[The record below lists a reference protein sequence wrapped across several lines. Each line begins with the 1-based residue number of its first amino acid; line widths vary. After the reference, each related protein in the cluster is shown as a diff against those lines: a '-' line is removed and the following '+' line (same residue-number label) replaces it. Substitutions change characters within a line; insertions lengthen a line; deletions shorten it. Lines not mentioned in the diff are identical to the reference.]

1 MGAVMRWLLPV
12 LLLLGIFPAAEAKPA
27 APQGVMV
34 KMTAPAACPDG
45 GCAAGQRI
53 NMRADFSLSNYA
65 PDDEANVQLCLYVP
79 VNWQPVELTISA
91 AGSVSGEAYTP
102 SLTCAAAPANYLL
115 LGGAEASL
123 TGTYYSDS
131 LGFVFRL
138 GREAVSSGALI
149 ARVSERALDGTWTAQ
164 QSVAWVPVTPLVGS
178 VFVANDAVSCG
189 LNSPCYINSG
199 DDLPGGLGT
208 GLKDAVDAQAATAT
222 INILGNYLV
231 KSRAV
236 LVDKPLTL
244 QGLNDAAILSNG
256 ATCAEPLL
264 SIQGAATLRDL
275 NLQGG
280 SPCGST
286 RRDLLE
292 VNSAANVLIQSNDFT
307 NGNNAVRVLDNTGT
321 VTLRFNHIAG
331 NTGLA
336 LIREAGSLVGTIDAV
351 ANNFYGNQ
359 AGVQVMCNGKGRV
372 DHNFW
377 GTGVSTGTAVNLCT
391 VTAGKRLGA
400 AIQRVAA
407 GPGVEARRVTVST
420 DKAYYFDNQIGVRQT
435 GSATNFDLWLINH
448 GSGAASNVPFTGG
461 SPDDLVACSPY
472 WDVFLAE
479 GAALPD
485 TLDLFF
491 KYGQNTGCAASVESS
506 SFCNQSDTS
515 RYPLWWYDP
524 ASNVTQGW
532 DTTGQNPAG
541 TGAGGASGQV
551 TTCNMPEDEIQVSLD
566 ATGRPD
572 MLNDLNFTPFVV
584 GLPSSTSGVVIT
596 RFVGISADTQNTIQW
611 TTVSE
616 VNILG
621 FYVQRSLQ
629 EDSGYETVSPYIPH
643 EGTTNSGADYEY
655 VDTGL
660 TNGTPY
666 YYRLQ
671 VVNLNVT
678 STYTGAIMVIP
689 GLPTAT
695 PTVTQ
700 TPTATI
706 TSTATQTL
714 TSTPT
719 ITGTLP
725 TATITLTLT
734 STPTITGTLPTATIT
749 PTVTATRTLMPTPT
763 RTRTLVYIATRTP
776 TRIPTYTPR
785 IVSPTSVNKT
795 RTPTRALVSSTPQ
808 TAVPTGVNPAYPVL
822 STTPPPVVEETV
834 VRPVNPGY
842 PGQEPTTAP
851 NETITVTVSAIPR
864 GTSVALTE
872 AARLY
877 PNATPEDDGNAD
889 KGDRPGWVVP
899 LVVVGL
905 GLLGMLGV
913 SGYLWYQGILRL
925 PFAVPL
931 AWQKRE
937 KTSGETPMTGE
948 SENMTE
954 GAPAAA
960 EPEKPVDEDDALPP
974 TDEL

>member
-12 LLLLGIFPAAEAKPA
+12 LLLLGIFPAVAPKPA

-34 KMTAPAACPDG
+34 KMTSPIACPDG

-53 NMRADFSLSNYA
+53 NMRADFSLSVYA
-65 PDDEANVQLCLYVP
+65 PDDEANVQLCLYIP
-79 VNWQPVELTISA
+79 ANWQAIDLVVSA
-91 AGSVSGEAYTP
+91 AGSVSGQPYTP

-115 LGGAEASL
+115 LGGVEASL

-138 GREAVSSGALI
+138 GRQALSSGALI

-164 QSVAWVPVTPLVGS
+164 QSVAWVPVTPLASS

-189 LNSPCYINSG
+189 LNSPCYVNSG
-199 DDLPGGLGT
+199 DDLANGVGT
-208 GLKDAVDAQAATAT
+208 ALKDAVDAQTSTST
-222 INILGNYLV
+222 INILGNYQV
-231 KSRAV
+231 KSHAV
-236 LVDKPLTL
+236 SVDKPLTL
-244 QGLNDAAILSNG
+244 QGLNDAAILSD
-256 ATCAEPLL
+256 
-264 SIQGAATLRDL
+264 GAACTEPMLSLKDAVTLRDL
-275 NLQGG
+275 NLLGG
-280 SPCGST
+280 IPCGST

-292 VNSAANVLIQSNDFT
+292 VNSAANVLIQSSDFT
-307 NGNNAVRVLDNTGT
+307 GGNNAVRVLDNTGN

-336 LIREAGSLVGTIDAV
+336 VIREAGSQAGTIDAI

-359 AGVQVMCNGKGRV
+359 VGVQVMCNGKGRV

-391 VTAGKRLGA
+391 LTAGKRLGA

-407 GPGVEARRVTVST
+407 GPGVEAQRVTVST
-420 DKAYYFDNQIGVRQT
+420 DKTYYFANQIGVRQT
-435 GSATNFDLWLINH
+435 GSATNFDLWLVNH

-479 GAALPD
+479 GAALPE

-506 SFCNQSDTS
+506 SFCNQSDMA

-524 ASNVTQGW
+524 ASNVTQSW

-541 TGAGGASGQV
+541 TGAGGATGQV
-551 TTCNMPEDEIQVSLD
+551 TTCNMTEDEIQVSVD
-566 ATGRPD
+566 ATGRPNL
-572 MLNDLNFTPFVV
+572 LNDLNFTPFVV

-596 RFVGISADTQNTIQW
+596 RFVGIPAVAQNTIQW
-611 TTVSE
+611 TTASE

-629 EDSGYETVSPYIPH
+629 ENGSYETVSPYIPRQ
-643 EGTTNSGADYEY
+643 GTPNIGANYEY
-655 VDTGL
+655 LDAGL

-671 VVNLNVT
+671 VVNLNMT
-678 STYTGAIMVIP
+678 STNTGAIMVIP
-689 GLPTAT
+689 GLPTVT
-695 PTVTQ
+695 PTVTE
-700 TPTATI
+700 TPTATV

-714 TSTPT
+714 TPTPT

-734 STPTITGTLPTATIT
+734 PTPTITGTLPTATLT
-749 PTVTATRTLMPTPT
+749 PTSTATRTLTPTPT

-795 RTPTRALVSSTPQ
+795 RTPTPVIIPSTQ
-808 TAVPTGVNPAYPVL
+808 ATAAPTSVNPAYPVL
-822 STTPPPVVEETV
+822 SPIPPPVTEPTM

-842 PGQEPTTAP
+842 PGEEPTTAP
-851 NETITVTVSAIPR
+851 YGTTTVSAILQE
-864 GTSVALTE
+864 TSAVLTR
-872 AARLY
+872 AAQLY
-877 PNATPEDDGNAD
+877 PIATPGDGND
-889 KGDRPGWVVP
+889 TDTGERPGWVVP
-899 LVVVGL
+899 LIVVGL

-925 PFAVPL
+925 PFAVPV

-937 KTSGETPMTGE
+937 KMDVETPVIDEREKMMDETPVFE
-948 SENMTE
+948 
-954 GAPAAA
+954 
-960 EPEKPVDEDDALPP
+960 EPEPL
-974 TDEL
+974 TDENDAPPPPDEL

>member
-1 MGAVMRWLLPV
+1 MGAVLRWLLPL
-12 LLLLGIFPAAEAKPA
+12 LLLLGIFPAVEAKPA

-34 KMTAPAACPDG
+34 KLTSPVTCPDG

-53 NMRADFSLSNYA
+53 NMRADFSLLAYS

-79 VNWQPVELTISA
+79 VNWQAVDLVISA
-91 AGSVSGEAYTP
+91 VGSVSGEPYTP

-115 LGGAEASL
+115 LGGVEASL

-138 GREAVSSGALI
+138 GREAISSGALI

-164 QSVAWVPVTPLVGS
+164 QSVAWVPVTPLTSS
-178 VFVANDAVSCG
+178 VYVANDAVSCG
-189 LNSPCYINSG
+189 LNSPCYVNSG
-199 DDLPGGLGT
+199 DDLANGMGT
-208 GLKDAVDAQAATAT
+208 GLKDAVDAQTSAAT

-231 KSRAV
+231 KSHVV
-236 LVDKPLTL
+236 LVNRALTL
-244 QGLNDAAILSNG
+244 QGLNDATIISGG
-256 ATCAEPLL
+256 ATCTEPML
-264 SIQGAATLRDL
+264 SLQDAVTLRDL
-275 NLQGG
+275 NLNGG

-292 VNSAANVLIQSNDFT
+292 VNSAANVVIQSNDFT
-307 NGNNAVRVLDNTGT
+307 NGNHAVRVLDNTGM
-321 VTLRFNHIAG
+321 VMLRFNHIAG

-336 LIREAGSLVGTIDAV
+336 VKREAGSLAGSVDAV

-359 AGVQVMCNGKGRV
+359 AGVQVECNAKGRV

-377 GTGVSTGTAVNLCT
+377 GTGVSTGTAVSQCT
-391 VTAGKRLGA
+391 VNPGKRLGA

-420 DKAYYFDNQIGVRQT
+420 DKTYYFNNQIGVQQSGGT
-435 GSATNFDLWLINH
+435 ANFDLWLINH
-448 GSGAASNVPFTGG
+448 GAGAASNVPFTGG

-472 WDVFLAE
+472 WDVFLAD
-479 GAALPD
+479 GAALPE
-485 TLDLFF
+485 TLDLFI

-506 SFCNQSDTS
+506 SFCNQSDMT

-541 TGAGGASGQV
+541 TGAGGVSGQD
-551 TTCNMPEDEIQVSLD
+551 TICNMAEDEIRVSLD
-566 ATGRPD
+566 ATGRPNL
-572 MLNDLNFTPFVV
+572 LNDLTFTPFVV

-629 EDSGYETVSPYIPH
+629 EDGGYETVSPYIPRQ
-643 EGTTNSGADYEY
+643 GTTNSGADYEY

-671 VVNLNVT
+671 VVNLNMT

-714 TSTPT
+714 TPTPT

-734 STPTITGTLPTATIT
+734 PTPTITGTLPTATIT
-749 PTVTATRTLMPTPT
+749 PTSTATRTLTPTPT

-795 RTPTRALVSSTPQ
+795 RTPTRVAISSTPQ
-808 TAVPTGVNPAYPVL
+808 TAVPTTINPAYPVL
-822 STTPPPVVEETV
+822 SATPPPVVEETV

-842 PGQEPTTAP
+842 PGEEPTMAP
-851 NETITVTVSAIPR
+851 NETVTVTVSAIPR

-877 PNATPEDDGNAD
+877 PNVTPEDDGDAE
-889 KGDRPGWVVP
+889 KGERPGWVVP

-925 PFAVPL
+925 PFAVPT

-937 KTSGETPMTGE
+937 KTTGKTPVTGE
-948 SENMTE
+948 GEIMMDESPVTD
-954 GAPAAA
+954 
-960 EPEKPVDEDDALPP
+960 EPEKQVDENDTLPP
-974 TDEL
+974 QGEL